1 MRPQHQYAIQ
11 ITGYMHVAFLG
22 QVLWQKKNDLTGV

>member
-1 MRPQHQYAIQ
+1 MRPHHQYAIQ

-22 QVLWQKKNDLTGV
+22 QVLWQKKMT

>member
-1 MRPQHQYAIQ
+1 MRPQHKYANQ

-22 QVLWQKKNDLTGV
+22 QVLWQKNDLKGV